1 MNAEV
6 SNHSDE
12 NGMNFDYNFNVDAD
26 DFNVLMNGKVTGQPT
41 DFNFNMETTYTKTEV
56 FFLIPYMGL
65 DARKP
70 VFRNLWTTKAQTS
83 LHICAVWSAP
93 LLFTDLKVLYLNLLQ
108 GKFHYSS

>member
-70 VFRNLWTTKAQTS
+70 VFGS
-83 LHICAVWSAP
+83 L
-93 LLFTDLKVLYLNLLQ
+93 
-108 GKFHYSS
+108 

>member
-12 NGMNFDYNFNVDAD
+12 KGMNFDYNFNVDAD

-65 DARKP
+65 DMRVCEQQRRRPAC
-70 VFRNLWTTKAQTS
+70 TSAQSNQLLCCS
-83 LHICAVWSAP
+83 LIGKYHIE
-93 LLFTDLKVLYLNLLQ
+93 T
-108 GKFHYSS
+108 

>member
-26 DFNVLMNGKVTGQPT
+26 DFNVLMNGKVKGQPT
-41 DFNFNMETTYTKTEV
+41 DFNFNMETTYTKAEV

-70 VFRNLWTTKAQTS
+70 SSGVCEQQRCRPACLSVQSDQCLCCSLIGKYSIQT
-83 LHICAVWSAP
+83 CYK
-93 LLFTDLKVLYLNLLQ
+93 LF
-108 GKFHYSS
+108 